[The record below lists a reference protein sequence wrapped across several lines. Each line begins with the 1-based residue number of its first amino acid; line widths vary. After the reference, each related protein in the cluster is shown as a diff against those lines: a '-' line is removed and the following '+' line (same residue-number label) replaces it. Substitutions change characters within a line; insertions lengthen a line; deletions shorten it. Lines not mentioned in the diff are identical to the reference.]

1 MSRYMHTINGRP
13 ATFDGYQICYA
24 IFCGTAN
31 VLADSLR
38 QIRKEQQIT
47 IRNRKRDGYEV
58 NVGEYGYL
66 RYS

>member
-1 MSRYMHTINGRP
+1 MSKYMHTIDGRP

-24 IFCGTAN
+24 TFYGPAN
-31 VLADSLR
+31 KLADSLR
-38 QIRKEQQIT
+38 QIRREQQIT
-47 IRNRKRDGYEV
+47 IRNRKRDGFDV